1 MPRPATGQV
10 VERQTARGRVYA
22 LRFRAYGKR
31 QYVTLGASEAGWER
45 RRAEEEL
52 QNVLADERR
61 GIWQDPTPAPAVPP
75 VTDPTFH
82 EFASDW
88 FAEYEREGL
97 AASTVE

>member
-10 VERQTARGRVYA
+10 VERKTTARGRVYA

-31 QYVTLGASEAGWER
+31 QYVTLGGPEDGWDR

-52 QNVLADERR
+52 QNVLADVRR
-61 GIWQDPTPAPAVPP
+61 GKWTPPAPVPEVAAP
-75 VTDPTFH
+75 KIVTFH

-88 FAEYEREGL
+88 FAANEAQWRRH
-97 AASTVE
+97 TR